1 MFVCVWREKRGR
13 VVYISLMCG
22 AVLCEKV
29 LASLTDKQMLIL
41 ALRRLINID
50 LGG

>member
-1 MFVCVWREKRGR
+1 MFVCVWREKRGG

-22 AVLCEKV
+22 AVLCEV